1 MAYSDSVG
9 ELFEDAFAKCQGE
22 LDLSLF
28 ATWLSIGVAGVF
40 GVLSLIELG
49 YLLRRPTIVRAP
61 ALLLVSKLI
70 FGIAWVAF
78 TISSLVLT
86 VTDPSKCS
94 SAQSILNV
102 ISACL
107 AVVLSLCAHFKSR
120 RPSTLLCSFL
130 FVSLLTNVAKC
141 QLLWTVATETQAKK
155 ISALFTASV
164 VMQMCFLGTNSKWQ
178 PDWLSW
184 DIDAHSPEETSSIF
198 SLGLYSWLNSLLWKG
213 YRNVLSLD
221 DLYPLDQAIAAGLP
235 EKALDQ
241 IPQSTKQP
249 SNWTVIMW
257 AAKPLARPL
266 LLPVFPRIC
275 LIGFTFCQPFLI
287 NRLLEYLAHDG
298 EKGSE
303 HDAAGLVGATIL
315 VYLGIAISTSLYWYY
330 QERSQSLLRAFLVT
344 SIYQKAT
351 QAPSS
356 ENKAAIT
363 LMSTD
368 VDRIYTGV
376 RFVHEI
382 WANVIQIALS
392 TWHLYRVIGLS
403 FLAPL
408 ILVAFAF
415 ATSIV
420 LSKYATKYQRNWM
433 KFVEKRIGVTSYA
446 LSHIKEYRISGM
458 TSPVQNLV
466 QEERVEEIRQG
477 GKSRGIVGI
486 SATTS
491 YIPQALAPV
500 LTFAFGSK
508 VIDSTKAFTTLS
520 FLSLL
525 ASPLM
530 LVLQVIPILS
540 ACFACLR
547 RIYEFTLTPNR
558 QDPRLAKGQLIT
570 SLDEK
575 SLRKQT
581 SSDAAVILSGASFG
595 WVVETSVLKDI
606 HVSIERS
613 SFTFVI
619 GTVASGKSTLCK
631 GILGEV
637 PFCTGQIMVDAAA
650 DKIGYCDQSPFL
662 MNATV
667 MENIVGN
674 SSFDSQR
681 YNEVISATMLEEDMM
696 TFSQKDQTK
705 IGSKGVSLSGGQRQR
720 ISLAR
725 ALYHDAELLILDDVF
740 TGLDEKTS
748 QQLCWR
754 VFGPEGLLRS
764 WRTTVVLCTQ
774 ATQFMFLADQII
786 ELSSDGTVTKQG
798 VAENFITEAAYPQNY
813 EVLSLGQKK
822 EDTGDLLQG
831 SPLEEDPTKTT
842 KNTPTVNVTANPA
855 SKTDTSLYLHYM
867 SSIGLPL
874 VIVFLIVTASTGLF
888 FNFPAIWLKIWSAD
902 SVKDIPNHSFA
913 FYIGIFV
920 LVAVLGVFVVFAMG
934 LINLQ
939 TFVRL
944 SGTHLHEQV
953 LQTAMHSSLRFLTTT
968 DTGKILNLFSQD
980 MTIIDSQLPRM
991 VNNFLNTL
999 ASSLGQAIIVALSS
1013 GYLAISYPF
1022 FIAILFGLQKVYL
1035 PTSKQLRILDLE
1047 AKSPL
1052 FTHFLDTQ
1060 DGITTLRAFGW
1071 IPDQIS
1077 RNKDLLNSSQRPSY
1091 LLAMAQQWLLLVMNI
1106 IVAILAII
1114 LVSLATNLQ
1123 DINGGSVGAGLVML
1137 MSLGASMTAVINSYT
1152 GLEIALGGINRLKTF
1167 GETTEGEDKP
1177 GEDAVPAVEWPAA
1190 GNIAISD
1197 VAASYTND
1205 LNALVLSEV
1214 ALEIKSGEKVAVCGR
1229 TGSGKSSLIN
1239 LILRMIDPLT
1249 PLGSQCPSMSI
1260 DGTHLENINR
1270 TVLRERIIALSQDAV
1285 FLPEG
1290 SSFRANLDPW
1300 NDASREEAMEALA
1313 VIGLLEVL
1321 QDRGGLDALVKNAEL
1336 SAGQKQMFA
1345 LGRAILRRR
1354 VRARKMSEKGLP
1366 EGGVLLLDEM
1376 TASVDKETERQMLE
1390 LVWKEFEAYTILMVT
1405 HSIQAAV
1412 RCDRVVIME
1421 KGKIVED
1428 GESGALMEDEG
1439 SKFRALAGSLA
1450 DS

>member
-1 MAYSDSVG
+1 MADSDSAG
-9 ELFEDAFAKCQGE
+9 EELFEGAFAECQGE

-28 ATWLSIGVAGVF
+28 ATWLSIGVAGAF
-40 GVLSLIELG
+40 GVLSLVELS
-49 YLLRRPTIVRAP
+49 YLMRRPTIVRAP

-70 FGIAWVAF
+70 FGIAWAAF
-78 TISSLVLT
+78 TISSLAITATGLT
-86 VTDPSKCS
+86 GPSKCS

-102 ISACL
+102 ISSCL
-107 AVVLSLCAHFKSR
+107 ALILSLCAHFKSR

-141 QLLWTVATETQAKK
+141 QLLWTVATETQTRK

-184 DIDAHSPEETSSIF
+184 DTDAHSPEETSSIF

-221 DLYPLDQAIAAGLP
+221 DLYPLDQAIAAGFP
-235 EKALDQ
+235 EKATEDQ
-241 IPQSTKQP
+241 IPQSTKRQ
-249 SNWTVIMW
+249 SNWAVLMW

-266 LLPVFPRIC
+266 LLPAFPRIF

-287 NRLLEYLAHDG
+287 NGLLEYLAHDG
-298 EKGSE
+298 ENGSQ
-303 HDAAGLVGATIL
+303 HDEAGLVGATIL

-382 WANVIQIALS
+382 WANIIQIALS
-392 TWHLYRVIGLS
+392 AWHLYRVIGLS

-415 ATSIV
+415 TTSIV
-420 LSKYATKYQRNWM
+420 LSKYVTKYQRNWM

-446 LSHIKEYRISGM
+446 LSHLKEYRISGM

-466 QEERVEEIRQG
+466 QKERVEEIRQG
-477 GKSRGIVGI
+477 GKSRGIIGI

-547 RIYEFTLTPNR
+547 RIHEFTLTPNR
-558 QDPRLAKGQLIT
+558 QDPRLAKGKLVT

-575 SLRKQT
+575 SSRKET
-581 SSDAAVILSGASFG
+581 SLDAAVILSGTSFG
-595 WVVETSVLKDI
+595 WVAETPVLKGI
-606 HVSIERS
+606 HVSIEKS

-662 MNATV
+662 INATV
-667 MENIVGN
+667 MKNIVGN
-674 SSFDSQR
+674 SSFDSRR
-681 YNEVISATMLEEDMM
+681 YNDVISATMLEEDLK
-696 TFSQKDQTK
+696 TFSQKYQTK

-725 ALYHDAELLILDDVF
+725 ALYHDAELLILDDIF

-748 QQLCWR
+748 QQICWR
-754 VFGPEGLLRS
+754 VFGPKGLLRS
-764 WRTTVVLCTQ
+764 RRTTVVLCTQ
-774 ATQFMFLADQII
+774 ATQFLFVADQIV
-786 ELSSDGTVTKQG
+786 ELSSDGTVSKQG
-798 VAENFITEAAYPQNY
+798 VAENFITETAYPQNY
-813 EVLSLGQKK
+813 EVLRLGQKK
-822 EDTGDLLQG
+822 EDTDDVLQG
-831 SPLEEDPTKTT
+831 SPLEEDPTAT
-842 KNTPTVNVTANPA
+842 KDTPAVNVTLTPA

-867 SSIGLPL
+867 SSIGWPL
-874 VIVFLIVTASTGLF
+874 VVIFLTVTASTGFF

-913 FYIGIFV
+913 FYICIFV

-939 TFVRL
+939 TF
-944 SGTHLHEQV
+944 
-953 LQTAMHSSLRFLTTT
+953 
-968 DTGKILNLFSQD
+968 
-980 MTIIDSQLPRM
+980 
-991 VNNFLNTL
+991 
-999 ASSLGQAIIVALSS
+999 
-1013 GYLAISYPF
+1013 
-1022 FIAILFGLQKVYL
+1022 KVYL

-1060 DGITTLRAFGW
+1060 DGITTFRAFGW

-1091 LLAMAQQWLLLVMNI
+1091 LLAMAQQWLLLAMNI

-1114 LVSLATNLQ
+1114 LVSLATNLK
-1123 DINGGSVGAGLVML
+1123 DINSGSVGAGLVML
-1137 MSLGASMTAVINSYT
+1137 MGLGASMTAVIHSYT

-1177 GEDAVPAVEWPAA
+1177 GEDAVPAVEWPSN

-1197 VAASYTND
+1197 VAASYMND
-1205 LNALVLSEV
+1205 PNALVISEV
-1214 ALEIKSGEKVAVCGR
+1214 ALNIKSGEKVAVCGR
-1229 TGSGKSSLIN
+1229 TGSGKSSLIS
-1239 LILRMIDPLT
+1239 LILRMIDPLS
-1249 PLGSQCPSMSI
+1249 PHGSQPPSVTI
-1260 DGTHLENINR
+1260 DGTHLKNINR
-1270 TVLRERIIALSQDAV
+1270 TILRERIIALSQDAV

-1290 SSFRANLDPW
+1290 SSFKANLDPW
-1300 NDASREEAMEALA
+1300 NEASREEAMDALA
-1313 VIGLLEVL
+1313 VVGLLDVL
-1321 QDRGGLDALVKNAEL
+1321 QDRGGLNALVKNAEL
-1336 SAGQKQMFA
+1336 NAGQKQMFA
-1345 LGRAILRRR
+1345 LSRAILRRR
-1354 VRARKMSEKGLP
+1354 IRARKMSEKEMP
-1366 EGGVLLLDEM
+1366 EGGVLLLDEV
-1376 TASVDKETERQMLE
+1376 TASVDKETESRMLE
-1390 LVWKEFEAYTILMVT
+1390 LVWREFEAYTILMVT

-1412 RCDRVVIME
+1412 RCDRVIIME

-1428 GESGALMEDEG
+1428 GESGALIQEGG
-1439 SKFRALAGSLA
+1439 SKFQALAGSLA
-1450 DS
+1450 DN

>member
-1 MAYSDSVG
+1 MAYSDSAG
-9 ELFEDAFAKCQGE
+9 ELFEDAFAKCHGE

-28 ATWLSIGVAGVF
+28 ATWVSIGVAGAF
-40 GVLSLIELG
+40 GVLSLIQLG
-49 YLLRRPTIVRAP
+49 YLMRRPTIVRAP

-70 FGIAWVAF
+70 FGIAWAAF
-78 TISSLVLT
+78 TISLLVLA
-86 VTDPSKCS
+86 VTDSSGPSKCS

-102 ISACL
+102 ISACQ
-107 AVVLSLCAHFKSR
+107 AVILSLCAHFKSR

-130 FVSLLTNVAKC
+130 FVSLLTSVAKC
-141 QLLWTVATETQAKK
+141 QLLWMVATETRTMI
-155 ISALFTASV
+155 ISALFTASTA
-164 VMQMCFLGTNSKWQ
+164 MQMCFLGTNSKWR

-184 DIDAHSPEETSSIF
+184 DTDAHSPEETSSIF

-221 DLYPLDQAIAAGLP
+221 DLYPLDQAIAAGIP
-235 EKALDQ
+235 EKATNQ
-241 IPQSTKQP
+241 ILQSTKRQ
-249 SNWTVIMW
+249 SNWAVLMW

-266 LLPVFPRIC
+266 LLPIFPRIC

-287 NRLLEYLAHDG
+287 NRLLEYLAQDG
-298 EKGSE
+298 EESSE

-382 WANVIQIALS
+382 WANIIQIALS
-392 TWHLYRVIGLS
+392 AWHLYRVIGLS

-433 KFVEKRIGVTSYA
+433 KFVERRIGVTSYA

-466 QEERVEEIRQG
+466 QDERVEEIRQG
-477 GKSRGIVGI
+477 GKSRGIIGI

-547 RIYEFTLTPNR
+547 RIHEFTLTPNR
-558 QDPRLAKGQLIT
+558 QDPRLAKGQLVT
-570 SLDEK
+570 SLDENSSRK
-575 SLRKQT
+575 ETSL
-581 SSDAAVILSGASFG
+581 DAAVILSGTSFG
-595 WVVETSVLKDI
+595 WVAETPVLKDI

-613 SFTFVI
+613 SLTFVI

-667 MENIVGN
+667 VENIIGN
-674 SSFDSQR
+674 TSFDSRR
-681 YNEVISATMLEEDMM
+681 YNDVISATMLKEDLK

-725 ALYHDAELLILDDVF
+725 ALYHDAELLILDDIF

-748 QQLCWR
+748 QQICWR
-754 VFGPEGLLRS
+754 VFGPDGLLRS
-764 WRTTVVLCTQ
+764 RRTTVVLCTQ
-774 ATQFMFLADQII
+774 ATQFMFVADQIV
-786 ELSSDGTVTKQG
+786 ELSSDGTVSKQG
-798 VAENFITEAAYPQNY
+798 VAENFISETVYPQNY

-822 EDTGDLLQG
+822 EDTDDVLQV
-831 SPLEEDPTKTT
+831 SPLEEHSTT
-842 KNTPTVNVTANPA
+842 LKDTPTVNMTANPA
-855 SKTDTSLYLHYM
+855 LKTDTSLIFPLH
-867 SSIGLPL
+867 
-874 VIVFLIVTASTGLF
+874 VIDRLAFGFF

-902 SVKDIPNHSFA
+902 SVKKISNYSFA

-1022 FIAILFGLQKVYL
+1022 FILILFGLQKVYL
-1035 PTSKQLRILDLE
+1035 PTSKQLRILDLD

-1060 DGITTLRAFGW
+1060 DGIATLRAFGW

-1077 RNKDLLNSSQRPSY
+1077 RNKALLNSSQRPSY

-1123 DINGGSVGAGLVML
+1123 DINSGSVGAGLVML
-1137 MSLGASMTAVINSYT
+1137 MGLGASMTAVINSYT
-1152 GLEIALGGINRLKTF
+1152 GLEIAL
-1167 GETTEGEDKP
+1167 
-1177 GEDAVPAVEWPAA
+1177 DAVPAVEWPPN
-1190 GNIAISD
+1190 GVIAISD
-1197 VAASYTND
+1197 VAASYTSD
-1205 LNALVLSEV
+1205 PNALVLSEV
-1214 ALEIKSGEKVAVCGR
+1214 ALDVKSGDKVAVCGR
-1229 TGSGKSSLIN
+1229 TGSGKSSLIS

-1249 PLGSQCPSMSI
+1249 PHGRQLPSMVI
-1260 DGTHLENINR
+1260 DGTHLGNINR
-1270 TVLRERIIALSQDAV
+1270 TALRERIIALSQDAV

-1290 SSFRANLDPW
+1290 SSFRSNLDPW
-1300 NDASREEAMEALA
+1300 NDASREEAMDALA
-1313 VIGLLEVL
+1313 VVGLLDML

-1336 SAGQKQMFA
+1336 SAGQKQIFA

-1366 EGGVLLLDEM
+1366 EGGVLLLDEV

-1390 LVWKEFEAYTILMVT
+1390 LVWREFEAYTILMVT

-1428 GESGALMEDEG
+1428 DESGALMQDEA
-1439 SKFRALAGSLA
+1439 SRFRALAGSLA
-1450 DS
+1450 DN